1 MIYTIAGII
10 AALGSIGAW
19 IYSLLQQNRSLKDT
33 AAQTQASD
41 AIKEWADKIAV
52 TDGNVK
58 EEIKDYEKLK
68 ETFNANNSNTT
79 K

>member
-41 AIKEWADKIAV
+41 TIKEWADKIAV

-68 ETFNANNSNTT
+68 ETFNANNSNNT

>member
-33 AAQTQASD
+33 AAQTQAAD
-41 AIKEWADKIAV
+41 TIKEWSDKIAAV
-52 TDGNVK
+52 DGNVT